1 MPTEGKK
8 RVLVLG
14 PLHEDAVARLRERL
28 DVTVAKEGH
37 ADPIVGDTHAY
48 DALVPMLTKKVD
60 ATLFERYSRLV
71 IVANVAVGV
80 DNVDLAACR
89 ARGVVVTN
97 TPGVLTD
104 ATADLA
110 FALLLAAARRLGE
123 AERLLRAS
131 GFPPW
136 SPAFMLGKRLRGKTL
151 GIVGYGRIG
160 QAVGARGRGFGMNV
174 VGTPSKLVDDV
185 PRISLGELLATSDF
199 VSVHVPLRPETRHL
213 LGAREL
219 ASMKRGSV
227 LVNTA
232 RGAVIDEAALVGA
245 LRDGPLFAAGLDVFE
260 KEPEVHPG
268 LLALENVVLLPH
280 IGSADAETRREMAML
295 AADNVVAFFETGS
308 ALTPV

>member
-1 MPTEGKK
+1 M
-8 RVLVLG
+8 LG
-14 PLHEDAVARLRERL
+14 PLHPDAVARLGEHL
-28 DVTVAKEGH
+28 DVTVAPAGH
-37 ADPIVGDTHAY
+37 GDPAVGDPSRFA
-48 DALVPMLTKKVD
+48 ALVPMLTKKVD
-60 ATLFERYSRLV
+60 ADLFATFTGLR
-71 IVANVAVGV
+71 IVSNVAVGI
-80 DNVDLAACR
+80 DNVDLPACR

-110 FALLLAAARRLGE
+110 FALLLAASRRLGE

-136 SPAFMLGKRLRGKTL
+136 SPGFMLGKRLKGKTL
-151 GIVGYGRIG
+151 GVVGYGRIG
-160 QAVGARGRGFGMNV
+160 QAVAARARGFGLDV
-174 VGTPSKLVDDV
+174 IATPSSLVDVTAHDTKRV
-185 PRISLGELLATSDF
+185 PLEELLGSSDF

-219 ASMKRGSV
+219 RLMKRGAV

-232 RGAVIDEAALVGA
+232 RGAIIDEAALVEV
-245 LRDGPLFAAGLDVFE
+245 LTDGHLFAAGLDVFE
-260 KEPEVHPG
+260 HEPSVHPG

-280 IGSADAETRREMAML
+280 IGSADPETRREMAML
-295 AADNVVAFFETGS
+295 AADNVVAFFKTGS

>member
-1 MPTEGKK
+1 
-8 RVLVLG
+8 VLVLG
-14 PLHEDAVARLRERL
+14 PLHDDAVARLRAHL
-28 DVTVAKEGH
+28 DVTLAPAGH
-37 ADPIVGDTHAY
+37 GDPTIGDEARY
-48 DALVPMLTKKVD
+48 DALVPMLTKRVD
-60 ATLFERYSRLV
+60 AALFARFSGLKL
-71 IVANVAVGV
+71 VANVAVGV

-136 SPAFMLGKRLRGKTL
+136 SPGFMLGKRLKGKTL

-160 QAVGARGRGFGMNV
+160 QAVGHRGRAFGLSV
-174 VGTPSKLVDDV
+174 VGTPSSLVDEEV
-185 PRISLGELLATSDF
+185 PRLPLLELLATSDF
-199 VSVHVPLRPETRHL
+199 VSVHVPLRPDTRHL

-219 ASMKRGSV
+219 GAMKPGSV

-232 RGAVIDEAALVGA
+232 RGAVIDEAALVTA

-260 KEPEVHPG
+260 REPEVHPG

-295 AADNVVAFFETGS
+295 AADNVVAFFTTGH